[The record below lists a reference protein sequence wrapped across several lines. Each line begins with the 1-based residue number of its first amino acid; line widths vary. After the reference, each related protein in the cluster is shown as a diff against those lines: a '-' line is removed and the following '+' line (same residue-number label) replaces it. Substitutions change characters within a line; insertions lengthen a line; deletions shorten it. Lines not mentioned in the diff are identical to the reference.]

1 MHDYYVNS
9 NPTDSAESEVV
20 KSRVPN
26 SKTWVTHSKS
36 KFQGYSEANGS
47 GTTRVFKSLLL
58 ITVNLNHTDST
69 ESEMVKSRVPNSRA
83 ARSGSKQ
90 DSDRCGKLVISLVP
104 RLSPSMCAEFKR
116 VACEKRR
123 RVRAWS

>member
-9 NPTDSAESEVV
+9 NPTDSAELEVV

-26 SKTWVTHSKS
+26 SKTWVTRSKS
-36 KFQGYSEANGS
+36 KFQGYSEASGS
-47 GTTRVFKSLLL
+47 STSVQVTFTLCII

-90 DSDRCGKLVISLVP
+90 DSDRCGKLLASFP
-104 RLSPSMCAEFKR
+104 GSPPPPSMCTQFKR
-116 VACEKRR
+116 VAC
-123 RVRAWS
+123 